1 VIIKLLKWVIAIAL
15 GVGTWI
21 LLDLIVH
28 KISPD
33 ADVSGR
39 LIWFAF
45 PVIAVSAHL
54 MGVFANDDE

>member
-21 LLDLIVH
+21 LLDLIFLKVFGE
-28 KISPD
+28 S
-33 ADVSGR
+33 SGR